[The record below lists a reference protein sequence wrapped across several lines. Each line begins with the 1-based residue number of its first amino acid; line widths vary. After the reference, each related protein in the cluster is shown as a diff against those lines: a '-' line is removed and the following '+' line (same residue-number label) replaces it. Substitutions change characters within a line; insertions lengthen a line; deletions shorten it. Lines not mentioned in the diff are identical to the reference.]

1 MSSNAKCK
9 NNSHSCHF
17 LISLTRNNTTRM
29 LRKTE
34 LALRARTQVLL
45 KSTTASY
52 LLFAMKVVESKKRKR
67 KRRKKGQAKVV
78 EAIEIEETP
87 FGNKLTVASPN
98 LSVMPFLSPPMMMS
112 PGDNF
117 GSLPGTIKSED
128 EASMHNE
135 ATTFSFL

>member
-1 MSSNAKCK
+1 M
-9 NNSHSCHF
+9 
-17 LISLTRNNTTRM
+17 
-29 LRKTE
+29 
-34 LALRARTQVLL
+34 
-45 KSTTASY
+45 
-52 LLFAMKVVESKKRKR
+52 
-67 KRRKKGQAKVV
+67 RKKGQAKVV

-128 EASMHNE
+128 KRPCMHS
-135 ATTFSFL
+135 AFILVIFLHRPQ